1 MSGMMRRAL
10 GRGNSVK
17 VSVCVPCRDTV
28 HAAFAFDLA
37 KMLQHCQAMNIEAV
51 PHFSIGTLIVNQR
64 DQLADMALQAGSSHV
79 LWLDS
84 DMMFPVDTV
93 QRLLHHQVPLVAGN
107 YVTRQYPHKTV
118 AYTQLHDWRSY
129 VINSNKPDL
138 IKVAAVGM
146 GCMMVNTDVI
156 RSMSK
161 PRFQTT
167 YVPETNDHMGE
178 DFYFCQQAQQ
188 LGYDVLIDD
197 QLSSELQHLGTVA
210 FNHNMVKP
218 GLL

>member
-1 MSGMMRRAL
+1 
-10 GRGNSVK
+10 
-17 VSVCVPCRDTV
+17 
-28 HAAFAFDLA
+28 
-37 KMLQHCQAMNIEAV
+37 
-51 PHFSIGTLIVNQR
+51 VNQR